1 MFWLAF
7 VCLGDPG
14 DLAVQPVYMNFTS
27 HTTSFPL
34 PSPSTH
40 NSLTSLYLC
49 IQGGHLHTICQLSD
63 LFLSLL
69 VLEKVMEASSHC
81 ISGNITQKF
90 KPTEALALHLYIH
103 SGH

>member
-14 DLAVQPVYMNFTS
+14 DLAVRPVFMNFTS
-27 HTTSFPL
+27 HTTSSPL

-40 NSLTSLYLC
+40 NSLTSLYLR

-69 VLEKVMEASSHC
+69 FLEKVMEASS
-81 ISGNITQKF
+81 
-90 KPTEALALHLYIH
+90 ALYFWDHHTKIQAHRSTGTALVY
-103 SGH
+103 S